1 LSDKCYTPG
10 SKVPFICAFSSLSY
24 VAFRDSE
31 PLLGGLDGLC
41 FSLLGGES
49 GDGPFIMSSSA
60 STASSE

>member
-1 LSDKCYTPG
+1 M
-10 SKVPFICAFSSLSY
+10 PFICVFSSLSY
-24 VAFRDSE
+24 VAFRESE